1 MTKQRKVM
9 WIEGMFML
17 PQHFQQ
23 HDRYFENLI
32 HRRCAVVRPYGY
44 GFYRFAIDRE
54 LLQIGK
60 LAIAEGQGVFPDGTP
75 FCMPDDDPLPLPLDI
90 PQEIHHEHVFLGV
103 PLRQAG
109 VPENDTEEQPE
120 ALSRFRV
127 AETETKDCNCG
138 ANRQAVVQ
146 IGNLKSRLLLE
157 REECAGYACLGVGRI
172 LEIGADQQVIMEEH
186 FIPPSL
192 SCQAVPQLSAL
203 LRELHGLL
211 QARGENLASRLT
223 RPDHGGVSDSADF
236 MHLQLMNRYQPLLN
250 HLAGLEGVHPEEFYR
265 LIIQL
270 AGEMATFFQDGKLVG
285 ELPPYNH
292 DNLHGTLMPLME
304 QLRHYCLLDTVQ
316 RVTQISIVKAKFG
329 IYGARLPEENL
340 LDHAEFILAVNAEMP
355 AQALL
360 EQFPPQVKI
369 GPGEEIEQLVR
380 SHLPGITI
388 EPLTVAPRQLPF
400 HAGYTYF
407 HLKKHGELWHKMHK
421 SVGFAIYI
429 GGKFPGLKLELW
441 AIREE

>member
-1 MTKQRKVM
+1 M
-9 WIEGMFML
+9 WVEGMFML

-23 HDRYFENLI
+23 HDRYVENLVNQ
-32 HRRCAVVRPYGY
+32 RCTSLRPFGY
-44 GFYRFAIDRE
+44 GFYRVAIDRE
-54 LLQIGK
+54 MLRIGK

-75 FCMPDDDPLPLPLDI
+75 FCMPAEDPLPLPLEI
-90 PQEIHHEHVFLGV
+90 SAEIHHERVFLGL

-109 VPENDTEEQPE
+109 VPENDTEEHPE
-120 ALSRFRV
+120 AMARFRLV
-127 AETETKDCNCG
+127 ETEVKDCNCG
-138 ANRQAVVQ
+138 TDRPAVIQ

-157 REECAGYACLGVGRI
+157 SDERAGYACLGLGKI
-172 LEIGADQQVIMEEH
+172 LETGADQQVVLDEK

-192 SCQAVPQLSAL
+192 SCQAAPQLASL

-223 RPDHGGVSDSADF
+223 RPDLGGVSDTADF
-236 MHLQLMNRYQPLLN
+236 MHLQLMNRYQPLLR
-250 HLAGLEGVHPEEFYR
+250 HLVGLNGVHPEAFYQ
-265 LIIQL
+265 LLIQL

-285 ELPPYNH
+285 ELPVYDH
-292 DNLHGTLMPLME
+292 DDLYATLTPLMD

-316 RVTQISIVKAKFG
+316 RVTKIPLVKAKFG

-340 LDHAEFILAVNAEMP
+340 LDHAEFILAVTAEIP
-355 AQALL
+355 AQSIV

-369 GPGEEIEQLVR
+369 GPGEEIQKLVR
-380 SHLPGITI
+380 SHLPGILI
-388 EPLTVAPRQLPF
+388 EALPVAPKQLPY

-407 HLKKHGELWHKMHK
+407 HLQKHGDLWQKMHN
-421 SVGFAIYI
+421 SAGFAIYI
-429 GGKFPGLKLELW
+429 GGQFPGLKLELW